1 MLGRIFRWLVAI
13 VVIVAAVLGTLY
25 ARRTNPIQNI
35 PGRQLTGEVVNEPV
49 SDWSFAADVPTVAIE
64 TRPGAPYSVTTWSFV
79 HEGHLYIP
87 ASRGSQKT
95 WTQFASADPRVRVKI
110 GEKIYPGIAT
120 RVRDESL
127 REPLRE
133 VVRAKYKL
141 PAQMPASMG
150 SASDAWLF
158 RIDSPQPSAAADAP
172 DVATGKP

>member
-1 MLGRIFRWLVAI
+1 MARLFRWLVTL
-13 VVIVAAVLGTLY
+13 VVIVAAVAGTLY

-35 PGRQLTGEVVNEPV
+35 PGRQLTGEVVSEPV

-64 TRPGAPYSVTTWSFV
+64 TRPAAPYSVTTWSFV

-87 ASRGSQKT
+87 ASRASQKT
-95 WTQFASADPRVRVKI
+95 WTQFAAADPQVRVKI
-110 GEKIYPGIAT
+110 GEKIYPGLAT
-120 RVRDESL
+120 RVLDESL

-150 SASDAWLF
+150 SASEAWLF
-158 RIDSPQPSAAADAP
+158 RIDSPQPSAATEPP
-172 DVATGKP
+172 DVAAGKP